1 MPAPLGARA
10 CNFDLF
16 YNPSFVSC
24 GACIGASGAMAEVPK
39 QATPAG
45 AAKAEIP
52 KPAPKANPVWRMMGL
67 PNFRFKLP
75 SRNWMIFLTVTG
87 SITAG
92 ITYDRR
98 QKKAVQKKWQDL
110 VADIAQQ
117 PLPVSQMRRK
127 LTIFLSAPPG
137 DGIRPSREYFK
148 EYVKP
153 VLVAAALD
161 YDVIEGRKEGDVRYG
176 TAEQIRR
183 LRRKR
188 GEQGAVPVEE
198 EVDVERELDKIRDK
212 LNIAMEPGIR
222 GDLVIGRHT
231 WKEYVRGVHEGWLGP
246 LDDPPEPE
254 SEPQSLLETTSPQAP
269 PVTEPST
276 EQKDGTSNEEK
287 KEEEQKEEKKKP
299 YPPPAYLP
307 ISAYSSAPLSPHTP
321 SIFEPTAPIHQ
332 QHLLGF
338 LKTPQRIYNFFNRRQ
353 LADQIGR
360 ETAALVLTAHR
371 PYITDEGFAS
381 TSNTNLDADPL
392 ATKMPENDAAVIQT
406 LHTFEQQEEL
416 FDEERYWHKSVRK
429 PKKVESSAEKIW
441 MGEVVLDPRIAS
453 RMRRFE
459 LDPEEEARARR
470 IGAGEEKGR
479 AIPGADLDKV
489 EVVIG
494 NLDNP
499 ND

>member
-1 MPAPLGARA
+1 
-10 CNFDLF
+10 
-16 YNPSFVSC
+16 
-24 GACIGASGAMAEVPK
+24 MAEASQQEVATGVPK
-39 QATPAG
+39 VEGT
-45 AAKAEIP
+45 
-52 KPAPKANPVWRMMGL
+52 KPAPKVNPVWKMMGL

-98 QKKAVQKKWQDL
+98 QKRLVQKKWQDL

-127 LTIFLSAPPG
+127 LTVFISAPPG

-153 VLVAAALD
+153 VLVAAAMD
-161 YDVIEGRKEGDVRYG
+161 YDVIEGRKEGEVRYG

-183 LRRKR
+183 LRRKQ
-188 GEQGAVPVEE
+188 GEQGAAPAEE

-212 LNIAMEPGIR
+212 LNITMEPGLR

-246 LDDPPEPE
+246 LDEPPEP
-254 SEPQSLLETTSPQAP
+254 SPEPQPLLETTTPQVASA
-269 PVTEPST
+269 TETPT
-276 EQKDGTSNEEK
+276 EQKDETSTEKKDDTPSEDK
-287 KEEEQKEEKKKP
+287 KEEPPKEEKKKP
-299 YPPPAYLP
+299 FPPPAYLP
-307 ISAYSSAPLSPHTP
+307 TSAYPSVPLSPHTP
-321 SIFEPTAPIHQ
+321 SIFEPAAPIHQ

-338 LKTPQRIYNFFNRRQ
+338 LKTPQRLYNFFNRRK

-371 PYITDEGFAS
+371 PYMSDEAFAS
-381 TSNTNLDADPL
+381 TSNTTLDTGQL
-392 ATKMPENDAAVIQT
+392 ATKMPENDADVVQT
-406 LHTFEQQEEL
+406 SHIFEQQEEL

-429 PKKVESSAEKIW
+429 PKKVDPNAEKVW
-441 MGEVVLDPRIAS
+441 TGEMVLDPRIAS

-459 LDPEEEARARR
+459 LDPEEEARANR
-470 IGAGEEKGR
+470 IGSGNEKGR
-479 AIPGADLDKV
+479 AVPAADLDKMK
-489 EVVIG
+489 VVIG
-494 NLDNP
+494 NLENP